1 MYIVTCNFID
11 SQKITFLH
19 TLQDCLLLIYN
30 NAVTAF
36 YTILIRILWR
46 TDLGNTEEWEKLFH
60 STAYPLFPYN
70 QPHPTPNKENAHWQ
84 RNLWCTKKKNFLYL
98 PYKCLGLSSNT
109 EVLWF
114 KIRLLEW
121 IDCSPVSMLLLPS
134 LKSSFNCRLCLFNV
148 RVELDL
154 LSISVDSLLSGVL
167 VKRLF
172 ISLLV
177 FLGVSTASNLS
188 NRLQKYQS
196 ELNYRHISLH
206 IYKLCL
212 KLERKKIYSC
222 NLRSNFCLN

>member
-1 MYIVTCNFID
+1 MADRPWEYWGVRE
-11 SQKITFLH
+11 
-19 TLQDCLLLIYN
+19 
-30 NAVTAF
+30 
-36 YTILIRILWR
+36 TIS
-46 TDLGNTEEWEKLFH
+46 FH
-60 STAYPLFPYN
+60 GVPAISIQPAP
-70 QPHPTPNKENAHWQ
+70 PHPQQGKRSLATELVMH
-84 RNLWCTKKKNFLYL
+84 KKKNFLYL

-109 EVLWF
+109 DVLWF

-177 FLGVSTASNLS
+177 FLGVSTSSNLS
-188 NRLQKYQS
+188 NRLQKCQS

-206 IYKLCL
+206 IYKFSL